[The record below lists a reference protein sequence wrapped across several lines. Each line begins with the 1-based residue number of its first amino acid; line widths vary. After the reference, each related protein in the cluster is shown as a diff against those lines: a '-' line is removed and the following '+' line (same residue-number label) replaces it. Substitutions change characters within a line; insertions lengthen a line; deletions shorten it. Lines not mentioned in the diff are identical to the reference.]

1 MEDTFKPQGPKLS
14 PYSSDLKCTALSNSL
29 CCSYCALLNLD
40 FMNSPRKQLIQ
51 DSCLF
56 CTEYYK
62 LKSFKKRYPRNFWSH
77 SVFGEWAKYKIIL
90 NFNVNFPYILDSILN
105 KSCKCWFSS
114 VILASRVLTF
124 LVDNFQD
131 CHNDLYPHVSSCVL
145 NPLFYECWDTISW
158 CRAADSTPLTLP
170 GSLGLYTTHSSSLDT
185 LRAISVAL

>member
-1 MEDTFKPQGPKLS
+1 MLSLNGKKPPCKYSDQRLQMEDTFKPQGPKLS

-90 NFNVNFPYILDSILN
+90 NASMWIFPTYWIQSWTKVVNVDSVVLFWPPG
-105 KSCKCWFSS
+105 CWLFSWITS
-114 VILASRVLTF
+114 RTVIMI
-124 LVDNFQD
+124 
-131 CHNDLYPHVSSCVL
+131 C
-145 NPLFYECWDTISW
+145 
-158 CRAADSTPLTLP
+158 TPM
-170 GSLGLYTTHSSSLDT
+170 
-185 LRAISVAL
+185 